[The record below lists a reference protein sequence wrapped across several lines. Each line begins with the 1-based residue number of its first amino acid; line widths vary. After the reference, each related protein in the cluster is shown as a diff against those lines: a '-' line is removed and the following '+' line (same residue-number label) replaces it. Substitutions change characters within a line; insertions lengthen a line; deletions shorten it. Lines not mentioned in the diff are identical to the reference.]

1 MAEGMSHTAMTD
13 SVSEE
18 LKACPFCGGS
28 DVELRDPHM
37 MFSRLAAVGCNACE
51 IQGPLASKAEEAI
64 AAWNTRLSPPVS
76 GDMVERVAR
85 AGAPASWLKYDE
97 LKRDGLPIPNW
108 LCDIVAATLGTARAA
123 LTTSPEQGWQPIET
137 FNRAEGKALIFDP
150 KWGVAEGLRD
160 HTGRWG
166 LATFNGQ
173 VIEAHPTKWRPL
185 PEPPGDQQ

>member
-1 MAEGMSHTAMTD
+1 M
-13 SVSEE
+13 
-18 LKACPFCGGS
+18 
-28 DVELRDPHM
+28 VEPSIFDLLEPLADRLRD
-37 MFSRLAAVGCNACE
+37 AC
-51 IQGPLASKAEEAI
+51 GPWLH
-64 AAWNTRLSPPVS
+64 PYF
-76 GDMVERVAR
+76 AR
-85 AGAPASWLKYDE
+85 RTG
-97 LKRDGLPIPNW
+97 GV
-108 LCDIVAATLGTARAA
+108 DIEGIIAA